1 MTGVELIAQERE
13 RQINKEGWTPE
24 HDDDHELGE
33 MAVAAACYAVSG
45 LEVIVATKDSINGV
59 DAFPWDPSWDKRNK
73 HDRKRQLVIAGAL
86 IAAEIDR
93 LIRDEEYKEEYRELL
108 RIDPDDVKDS

>member
-1 MTGVELIAQERE
+1 MTGAELIAQERE

-24 HDDDHELGE
+24 HDDTHIDGQ
-33 MAVAAACYAVSG
+33 MAIAAACYAVTG
-45 LEVIVATKDSINGV
+45 MPVIVATNDSINGV
-59 DAFPWDPSWDKRNK
+59 DAFPWDPSWDKRQK

-93 LIRDEEYKEEYRELL
+93 LDRMEQGR
-108 RIDPDDVKDS
+108 VKI